1 MLLALALGSAVDTH
15 ADACRK
21 AADRYEIA
29 VAEVVDAVRA
39 YEKCV
44 SASRA
49 RDACTR
55 PPSRIMGA
63 AAADSAAR
71 FDRRPLSKRI
81 ALKKSGLK

>member
-1 MLLALALGSAVDTH
+1 MVLLALALGSAVDTD

-49 RDACTR
+49 RDAC
-55 PPSRIMGA
+55 A
-63 AAADSAAR
+63 AEFEDLDLAQDR
-71 FDRRPLSKRI
+71 FETAVSDYGSGCRR
-81 ALKKSGLK
+81 